1 MEAMKYEGVD
11 ITHGGAAI
19 RFDYYNGQ
27 CRIDREMMMRG
38 NLDSSG
44 GRPLS
49 KLSHCGNDGIDYF
62 YWRPAAGAADAAN
75 LRSAGTCAM
84 RHNFTRVK
92 PARVGKPMGRLP
104 DGYVSFVSF
113 VSFVLFVLFVFF
125 FSCSSL
131 YISLLK
137 SNFILLEKL

>member
-1 MEAMKYEGVD
+1 MEAMKYDGVD

-27 CRIDREMMMRG
+27 CRIDREIMMRG

-75 LRSAGTCAM
+75 LRSPGTCAM

-104 DGYVSFVSF
+104 DGYVLC
-113 VSFVLFVLFVFF
+113 VLFVVICFFVFFVFF
-125 FSCSSL
+125 FFFLLLFIFL
-131 YISLLK
+131 Y
-137 SNFILLEKL
+137 